1 VCNAF
6 NDLGFQVR
14 EQSIISAESLL
25 NKKKF
30 ILEARVVSEKREK
43 EIFAGNHILTWKPI
57 GVKICPTS
65 SMYLHS
71 ISRKSQSENLR
82 SRT

>member
-1 VCNAF
+1 MCNAF

-43 EIFAGNHILTWKPI
+43 EIFAGNHILT
-57 GVKICPTS
+57 
-65 SMYLHS
+65 
-71 ISRKSQSENLR
+71 
-82 SRT
+82 